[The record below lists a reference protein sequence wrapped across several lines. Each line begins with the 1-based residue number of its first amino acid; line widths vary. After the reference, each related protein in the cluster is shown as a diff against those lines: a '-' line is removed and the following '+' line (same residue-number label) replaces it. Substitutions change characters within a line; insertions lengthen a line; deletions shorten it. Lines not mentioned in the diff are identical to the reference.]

1 MLLCVLASLLIPGS
15 TSASTVAGAETR
27 VWTLDLAEQVHV
39 GVSASLTH
47 ELHPGCAAED
57 PYDANWL
64 RCSAEVEQGAFRGNV
79 DASFTTND
87 FARFLSEMDRLMARE
102 SAAASFN
109 TMEEALAFRIEVDRA
124 GRATVVGKL
133 RELGAGAGLNCPSTS
148 SPTFP
153 S

>member
-1 MLLCVLASLLIPGS
+1 M
-15 TSASTVAGAETR
+15 T
-27 VWTLDLAEQVHV
+27 TLTLHGELGRRLVIDVH
-39 GVSASLTH
+39 GF
-47 ELHPGCAAED
+47 ERDAAED

-102 SAAASFN
+102 SAAASFR

-133 RELGAGAGLNCPSTS
+133 REVETGGAELSFNFESDLSFLMKTHSDLKGIVTAFPHRTAGT
-148 SPTFP
+148 
-153 S
+153 

>member
-1 MLLCVLASLLIPGS
+1 MTTLTLHGELGRKLVIG
-15 TSASTVAGAETR
+15 VHGFERET
-27 VWTLDLAEQVHV
+27 
-39 GVSASLTH
+39 
-47 ELHPGCAAED
+47 AED

-64 RCSAEVEQGAFRGNV
+64 RCSAEVEQGRLRGNV

-87 FARFLSEMDRLMARE
+87 FARFLSEMDRLMTGE

-133 RELGAGAGLNCPSTS
+133 REVEAGGAELSFNFESDLSFLTKTHSDLKGIVAAFPHRTAGT
-148 SPTFP
+148 
-153 S
+153 